1 MEEVLIGHSDLVE
14 AAVVASKDDL
24 KGELPVGFVVVK
36 TGCKPDPAELEKDL
50 VQKIRK
56 IIGPIACFKVCMVVD
71 KLPKTRSGKILRNVL
86 KGMVDGTKY
95 KIPPTIEDASF
106 LPAIQEIIHK
116 RGLGKKG
123 HLVYTGDDMVQ

>member
-1 MEEVLIGHSDLVE
+1 MPI
-14 AAVVASKDDL
+14 
-24 KGELPVGFVVVK
+24 GFVVVK
-36 TGCKPDPAELEKDL
+36 TGCKPDPAVLEKDL
-50 VQKIRK
+50 VQRIRK

-106 LPAIQEIIHK
+106 LPEIQEIIYK
-116 RGLGKKG
+116 RGCGKKG
-123 HLVYTGDDMVQ
+123 KLVFIGDDKVE